1 MSSYVVW
8 EELLEVLLYRSYVPK
23 LCERMGIVSG
33 QDLGGLPGHGMSAL
47 MSRASMKGSR
57 NPHGTAVGL
66 RSPQLPKSLEL
77 LKALKSC
84 DEAVAP
90 CKACEKAL
98 VRIMARWSRRSWWEH
113 LERCRLRRIGL
124 LRLKTW

>member
-1 MSSYVVW
+1 MVLW

-23 LCERMGIVSG
+23 LESMGIVSG

-66 RSPQLPKSLEL
+66 RSPQLPKSI
-77 LKALKSC
+77 
-84 DEAVAP
+84 AVVARAP
-90 CKACEKAL
+90 
-98 VRIMARWSRRSWWEH
+98 
-113 LERCRLRRIGL
+113 
-124 LRLKTW
+124 